1 MRLIKTINLMVLC
14 KEITSVSTVGTK
26 PNSRE
31 ILMKEMFDTFE
42 AFNTEQRRPHYGP
55 PLSRGAQMM
64 SALCLWIIVK
74 MKVPFFI
81 KIGPL
86 LLKQF
91 DWFKEYRLEFGVI
104 LKVIKFDFISRG
116 IFVLNNFLI
125 YFLLVIEK
133 ASCCCLVYS
142 EIF

>member
-1 MRLIKTINLMVLC
+1 
-14 KEITSVSTVGTK
+14 
-26 PNSRE
+26 
-31 ILMKEMFDTFE
+31 MKMLDTFG
-42 AFNTEQRRPHYGP
+42 AFNAEQRRFDYGP

-91 DWFKEYRLEFGVI
+91 DWFKEYRLEFGAI
-104 LKVIKFDFISRG
+104 LEVIKFDFIFRRIPVHINSWF
-116 IFVLNNFLI
+116 IFYFVIGNAFWSVFVTGAHFSYVLTNKMDFTFLGSFCLYWGCR
-125 YFLLVIEK
+125 YFYVLF
-133 ASCCCLVYS
+133 A
-142 EIF
+142 

>member
-1 MRLIKTINLMVLC
+1 
-14 KEITSVSTVGTK
+14 
-26 PNSRE
+26 
-31 ILMKEMFDTFE
+31 MKMLDTFG
-42 AFNTEQRRPHYGP
+42 AFNAEQRRFDYGP

-91 DWFKEYRLEFGVI
+91 DWFKEYRLEFGAI
-104 LKVIKFDFISRG
+104 LEVIKFDFIFRRIPVHINSWF
-116 IFVLNNFLI
+116 IFYFVIGNAFWSVFVTETHFSYVLTNKIDFTYLGSFFLYWGCR
-125 YFLLVIEK
+125 YFYVLF
-133 ASCCCLVYS
+133 A
-142 EIF
+142 